1 MLVRFCPILRG
12 PICTSQMMTYTAST
26 LRNGGPCAFGERSAL
41 LLEQALT
48 ILDDTTAALRLQ
60 GDGCHMQTRA
70 AIAADLDGARDDGER
85 LAAAARWVDT
95 LQAEIRRR
103 QEAAAERQEQA
114 RWEGAAARAYEAI
127 RSGAGRI
134 GDALWDR
141 LARWLPAVAIALAA
155 AASIAAFFEATDP
168 GSVLR
173 WMLGLIWGLKQIG
186 AQLVTTAGACGL

>member
-1 MLVRFCPILRG
+1 MARALKPIDLWVN
-12 PICTSQMMTYTAST
+12 CTSWMMTFTATGVRDASV
-26 LRNGGPCAFGERSAL
+26 PAFGERSAL

-48 ILDDTTAALRLQ
+48 IIDDTTAALRLQ

-103 QEAAAERQEQA
+103 EEAGAERQERA
-114 RWEGAAARAYEAI
+114 RWRAGAERLGEAI
-127 RSGAGRI
+127 RSGAGRV
-134 GDALWDR
+134 GDAVWDR
-141 LARWLPAVAIALAA
+141 LARWLPAAAIALGA
-155 AASIAAFFEATDP
+155 AASVAAFFEATHP

-173 WMLGLIWGLKQIG
+173 WMLGLVWGLKQIG
-186 AQLVTTAGACGL
+186 DQLATTASACGL